1 MQTTRHSNKRMEV
14 KLYTF
19 ESSVSA
25 IDVERAN
32 FIMNVIA
39 GVNNKDM
46 DMAIY

>member
-1 MQTTRHSNKRMEV
+1 MEV

-32 FIMNVIA
+32 FIMNVNV
-39 GVNNKDM
+39 GVTDKCM
-46 DMAIY
+46 DMFIFLSLKWK

>member
-1 MQTTRHSNKRMEV
+1 MEV

-39 GVNNKDM
+39 GVNNNKNM